1 MDWAEWHSGYDVAGS
16 KLSRRLRI
24 VQEQIRAALDAMPA
38 GPRVAISLCA
48 GQGRDVI
55 EVLAGH
61 PRRADVRARLVELDP
76 RNVAIARAAVASA
89 GLTRVEV
96 VTGDAGLIGH
106 YLPLIP
112 ADIVVACGVFGNLT
126 EPDVERTVDACG
138 ALCARA
144 GTVIWTRHR
153 GEPDRVPAVCDRFER
168 QGFERLFLTPP
179 ALGFG
184 VGAHRH
190 RRDPVPPPSDPRL
203 FTFVGS
209 DVLRAMI
216 DP

>member
-1 MDWAEWHSGYDVAGS
+1 MDWADWHAGYDVAGS
-16 KLSRRLRI
+16 KLARRLRI
-24 VQEQIRAALDAMPA
+24 VQEQISSALDAMPA
-38 GPRVAISLCA
+38 GPRAVISLCA

-76 RNVAIARAAVASA
+76 RNVSIARAAAASA
-89 GLTRVEV
+89 GLARVEV
-96 VTGDAGLIGH
+96 VAGEAGLISH

-112 ADIVVACGVFGNLT
+112 ADVVVACGVFGNLT
-126 EPDVERTVDACG
+126 EADVARTVDACG
-138 ALCARA
+138 ALCARD

-179 ALGFG
+179 DLGFS

-190 RRDPVPPPSDPRL
+190 RAAPLPPPSDPRL

-209 DVLRAMI
+209 DVLRAMT